1 MVCRLNN
8 DFFVHFRG
16 VTRFK
21 MNRSRAIPVS
31 RGEVPPG
38 APLKVWRKK
47 RRMRARAARRRED
60 TSVSR
65 NNEFLELA
73 TWQQVPNRSRRARPK
88 ADSSATRMPV
98 PRGRRRAHMSNSP
111 RRRLHLRS
119 PRFSAS
125 SSAHRLHAACAVA
138 LVASASSPDGAWRR
152 GGKTA
157 PACSRLLVRG
167 ALHTYYRRA
176 VRKSAPRPSATRSLR
191 ASLSHLVSPLYGVC
205 PSRPSEPRTARLA
218 PLRATSRGSAP
229 RAVTCDTMGR
239 LRTLPRPACP
249 LLPSTPR
256 PSLPMTFGTAIW
268 HGVRT
273 WVSPE

>member
-1 MVCRLNN
+1 
-8 DFFVHFRG
+8 
-16 VTRFK
+16 
-21 MNRSRAIPVS
+21 
-31 RGEVPPG
+31 
-38 APLKVWRKK
+38 
-47 RRMRARAARRRED
+47 MRARAARRRED
-60 TSVSR
+60 KSRCR
-65 NNEFLELA
+65 NNDFPELA

-88 ADSSATRMPV
+88 ADSSATRMPIL
-98 PRGRRRAHMSNSP
+98 RGRRRGHMPFSP
-111 RRRLHLRS
+111 HRRLHLRS

-125 SSAHRLHAACAVA
+125 SSAHRLHAACAVTLA
-138 LVASASSPDGAWRR
+138 ASASWPRR
-152 GGKTA
+152 RVAVWGKTA
-157 PACSRLLVRG
+157 PACARLLVRG
-167 ALHTYYRRA
+167 AIHAYYRRA
-176 VRKSAPRPSATRSLR
+176 VRVSAPRPSATRSLR
-191 ASLSHLVSPLYGVC
+191 ASLSHLVSPLYGVR

-268 HGVRT
+268 HGVRP